1 MWKVLLGTYRL
12 PDTYMKENSYQ
23 ARTLGTQLLLRCL
36 VMDKLTEERQGP
48 GSPFPASYEE
58 GSLRASLETPEH
70 KCPLCCVHMGLM
82 HRPLLPADCSLPL
95 SGQAPHPG
103 LVSNFHFT

>member
-1 MWKVLLGTYRL
+1 MWKVLLGAYGL

-23 ARTLGTQLLLRCL
+23 ARTLGTQLFLRCL

-58 GSLRASLETPEH
+58 GNLQASL
-70 KCPLCCVHMGLM
+70 KA
-82 HRPLLPADCSLPL
+82 RLLSIN
-95 SGQAPHPG
+95 APS
-103 LVSNFHFT
+103 VVYTWV